1 MIKSILVNDS
11 KLVGRKVFGQWGAAG
26 FNYGV
31 IIGETIYN
39 EVVIKWED
47 WEAEGDG
54 IRYTE
59 IKNLINEE
67 EVANFDSIGVYLFTL
82 ETTEEVT
89 ETTEQIEKSMMEIE
103 IKNGSYLVDLQT
115 GEVYNKFNG
124 TKLDEQERIDHIINV
139 AKRIQKIR
147 NIYKSKLKGGNKVKY
162 TNNQFE
168 IIEKMVSE
176 FSKVHNN
183 ETRKSLIDW
192 YSFASGI
199 KNEKTVRQI
208 MTELKA
214 I

>member
-1 MIKSILVNDS
+1 MNKEILVNNS

-59 IKNLINEE
+59 IENLINEE

-82 ETTEEVT
+82 ETAEEVT
-89 ETTEQIEKSMMEIE
+89 ETTEQNEKSMMEVE
-103 IKNGSYLVDLQT
+103 IKNGSYLVDLQN
-115 GEVYNKFNG
+115 GEVYNKFSSV
-124 TKLDEQERIDHIINV
+124 KLDEQERIDHIINI

-147 NIYKSKLKGGNKVKY
+147 NVYKSKIKTNK
-162 TNNQFE
+162 
-168 IIEKMVSE
+168 
-176 FSKVHNN
+176 
-183 ETRKSLIDW
+183 LIT
-192 YSFASGI
+192 A
-199 KNEKTVRQI
+199 
-208 MTELKA
+208 
-214 I
+214 